1 MRVLE
6 IGAGSGL
13 DAIKVVERPDPTPG
27 HGEVLLRMKAVSLNY
42 RDLLSTLAVIGRDR
56 HAGTEVRRYIKAQFA
71 ARFCNFFSHAT
82 IQPA

>member
-1 MRVLE
+1 MR
-6 IGAGSGL
+6 
-13 DAIKVVERPDPTPG
+13 
-27 HGEVLLRMKAVSLNY
+27 
-42 RDLLSTLAVIGRDR
+42 LAVIGRDR